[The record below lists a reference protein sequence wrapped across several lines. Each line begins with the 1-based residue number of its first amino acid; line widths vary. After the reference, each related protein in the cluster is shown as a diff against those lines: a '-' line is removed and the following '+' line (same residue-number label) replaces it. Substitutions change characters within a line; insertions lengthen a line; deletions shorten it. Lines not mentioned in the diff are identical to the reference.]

1 VRLDILFT
9 GFPGRSD
16 RGFLGWSSC
25 VLVRSETGSPILFD
39 TAGFN
44 ERVMLYERLGQ
55 LGMKPEDIGAVF
67 LSHFHFDHVA
77 NVGMFPNAKIYL
89 HEKEIAHIHACRNGN
104 VHDPAVPHE
113 LFLALES
120 SDNLRV
126 LRGPRG
132 RVDTWEWVL
141 TPGHTPGLCSMLLT
155 IGGKKWVL
163 ASDAVKNS
171 YELETETVTMT
182 LDPKASKQSIV
193 WIKNTADVVI
203 PGHDEQLIL
212 ERTDESAIHVVKHA
226 HPNITIE
233 VPVQVSVRVV
243 SS

>member
-1 VRLDILFT
+1 MKLDVLFT
-9 GFPGRSD
+9 GFPGRSN

-25 VLVRSETGSPILFD
+25 VLVRPENSSPILFD

-44 ERVMLYERLGQ
+44 ERAILCERLSQIGI
-55 LGMKPEDIGAVF
+55 KPEDIGTVF

-77 NVGMFPNAKIYL
+77 NVGMFPNAKVYL
-89 HEKEIAHIHACRNGN
+89 HEKEIAHIHDCRSGK

-113 LFLALES
+113 LFLSLES
-120 SDNLRV
+120 SDKLCI
-126 LRGPRG
+126 LRGLRG
-132 RVDTWEWVL
+132 RIETWEWVL

-155 IGGKKWVL
+155 INEKKWVL

-171 YELETETVTMT
+171 YELETGIVTMT
-182 LDPKASKQSIV
+182 LDPKASEQSIV
-193 WIKNTADVVI
+193 WIKNNADVVI

-212 ERTDESAIHVVKHA
+212 ERKNESAIHIIKHSQP
-226 HPNITIE
+226 HITIE
-233 VPVQVSVRVV
+233 VPVQASVRVV